1 MSDLDLCPHWDPW
14 KSAGLDFVLIR
25 VWLVFK
31 RESCINALCKC
42 FSARAQATDP
52 SRSCPLISVEL
63 CFLVGTAFRWVK
75 QVVAVKS
82 P

>member
-1 MSDLDLCPHWDPW
+1 M
-14 KSAGLDFVLIR
+14 
-25 VWLVFK
+25 VFK
-31 RESCINALCKC
+31 RESCINALCNVCKC

-63 CFLVGTAFRWVK
+63 CFLVGTAFQWVK